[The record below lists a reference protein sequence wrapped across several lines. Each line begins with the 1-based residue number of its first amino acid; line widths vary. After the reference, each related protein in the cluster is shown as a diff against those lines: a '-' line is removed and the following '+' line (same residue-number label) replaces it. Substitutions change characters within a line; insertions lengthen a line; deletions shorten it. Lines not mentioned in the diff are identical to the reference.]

1 MKTLYE
7 SDFVIVKDNK
17 PIENYNIVYHYTAVI
32 ELFNTGFK
40 LNEGE
45 EFIPMVELPSSIQE
59 KYLNNN

>member
-7 SDFVIVKDNK
+7 SDFVIVKDSK

-45 EFIPMVELPSSIQE
+45 KFISMVELPSSIQE

>member
-1 MKTLYE
+1 MTLYE
-7 SDFVIVKDNK
+7 TDFVIIKNGEPVESYDT
-17 PIENYNIVYHYTAVI
+17 IYHYSSVV

-45 EFIPMVELPSSIQE
+45 EFISMVELPPNIQE